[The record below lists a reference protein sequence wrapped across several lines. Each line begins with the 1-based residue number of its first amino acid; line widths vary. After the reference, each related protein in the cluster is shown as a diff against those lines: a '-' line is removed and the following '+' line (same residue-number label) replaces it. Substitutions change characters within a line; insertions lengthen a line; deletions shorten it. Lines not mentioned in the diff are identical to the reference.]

1 MDEKELQEPKVRIN
15 VEQDANGFFKLEATA
30 RDDDLNIAAKMV
42 VDAIVEARK
51 NLASEGIKYLKPK
64 AE

>member
-1 MDEKELQEPKVRIN
+1 MDEKAVQEPKVRIN
-15 VEQDANGFFKLEATA
+15 VEQDAKGFFKIEATA

-42 VDAIVEARK
+42 VDAIVETRK
-51 NLASEGIKYLKPK
+51 NLAAAGIKYLEPK